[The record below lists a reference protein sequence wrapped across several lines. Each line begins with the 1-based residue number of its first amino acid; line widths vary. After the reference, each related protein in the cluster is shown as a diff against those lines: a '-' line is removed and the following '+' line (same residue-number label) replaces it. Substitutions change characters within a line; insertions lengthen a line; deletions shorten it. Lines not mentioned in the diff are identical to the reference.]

1 MTSPYSITLSAFADE
16 VGFKKTAVEQLTA
29 LAAMGLQYYS
39 PRFIDVSG
47 SGETKHIMT
56 LNEAELKTLKELHA
70 AYGIHVT
77 SIGSPI
83 GKVKLIDKDDGTHNR
98 YVPFADYLAKDV
110 QTAIDRATFLET
122 KLIRGFS
129 FYQPRGDEPTKY
141 LPQAID
147 QIGRI
152 AEKCAAAGVVYGLEV
167 EANLIGQNG
176 RLLGEIAKQVN
187 SPHMVLIF
195 DGGNL
200 SSQNLDVVECFAE
213 YEAMRPYLGWLH
225 IKDYQVD
232 PNLPWTGVVEE
243 ERLRNFVPASLGDS
257 GHERILR
264 DLRQHLPELNASMQK
279 IGAPGVFLELEP
291 HLKGGGQFGGFSGPD
306 GLGVACRSLCSILDY
321 VQIDY
326 ELRTFEHIRKARGF

>member
-1 MTSPYSITLSAFADE
+1 MTSPHSIILSAFADE

-39 PRFIDVSG
+39 PRFIDVTG

-56 LNEAELKTLKELHA
+56 LSEAELKTLKELHA

-129 FYQPRGDEPTKY
+129 FYQPRGDDPAKY
-141 LPQAID
+141 LPQAIE

-152 AEKCAAAGVVYGLEV
+152 TERCAAAGVVYGLEV

-176 RLLGEIAKQVN
+176 RLLGEIARQVN

-200 SSQNLDVVECFAE
+200 SSQNLNVVECFAE

-232 PNLPWTGVVEE
+232 PGLPWTGVVEE
-243 ERLRNFVPASLGDS
+243 ERLRNFVPAHLGDS

-279 IGAPGVFLELEP
+279 LGAPGVFLELEP
-291 HLKGGGQFGGFSGPD
+291 HMKGGGQFGGFSGPD
-306 GLGVACRSLCSILDY
+306 GLGVACRSLCSLLDY

-326 ELRTFEHIRKARGF
+326 ELRTFEHIRQARGF

>member
-1 MTSPYSITLSAFADE
+1 
-16 VGFKKTAVEQLTA
+16 
-29 LAAMGLQYYS
+29 
-39 PRFIDVSG
+39 RFIDVTG

-70 AYGIHVT
+70 AYGIRVA

-83 GKVKLIDKDDGTHNR
+83 GKIKLIDQEDGSHNR
-98 YVPFADYLAKDV
+98 FVPFADYLAKDV

-129 FYQPRGDEPTKY
+129 FYQPKGDDPAKY
-141 LPQAID
+141 IPQAVD

-152 AEKCAAAGVVYGLEV
+152 TERCAAAGVVYGLEV

-187 SPHMVLIF
+187 SPNMVLIF

-200 SSQNLDVVECFAE
+200 SCQNMNVVECFNE

-232 PNLPWTGVVEE
+232 PSLPWTGVVEE

-306 GLGVACRSLCSILDY
+306 GLGVACRSLCSVLDY

-326 ELRTFEHIRKARGF
+326 ELRTFDHIRRARGF

>member
-1 MTSPYSITLSAFADE
+1 MASPHSIILSAFADE

-47 SGETKHIMT
+47 ETKHIMT
-56 LNEAELKTLKELHA
+56 LNETELKTLKELHA
-70 AYGIHVT
+70 AYGIHVA

-83 GKVKLIDKDDGTHNR
+83 GKIKLIDQEDGSHNR
-98 YVPFADYLAKDV
+98 FVPFADYLAKDV

-129 FYQPRGDEPTKY
+129 FYQPKGDDPAKY
-141 LPQAID
+141 IPQAVD

-152 AEKCAAAGVVYGLEV
+152 TERCAAAGVVYGLEV

-187 SPHMVLIF
+187 SPNMVLIF

-200 SSQNLDVVECFAE
+200 SCQNMNVVECFNE

-232 PNLPWTGVVEE
+232 PSLPWTGVVEE

-306 GLGVACRSLCSILDY
+306 GLGVACRSLCSVLDY

-326 ELRTFEHIRKARGF
+326 ELRTFDHIRRSRGF

>member
-1 MTSPYSITLSAFADE
+1 MSSPHSIILSAFADE

-39 PRFIDVSG
+39 PRFIDVTG

-56 LNEAELKTLKELHA
+56 LNEGELKSLKELHA
-70 AYGIHVT
+70 AYGIFVT

-83 GKVKLIDKDDGTHNR
+83 GKVKLIDQDDGTHNR

-129 FYQPRGDEPTKY
+129 FYHPRGTDPHKH

-147 QIGRI
+147 QIGQI
-152 AEKCAAAGVVYGLEV
+152 AERCAAAGVIYGLEV

-200 SSQNLDVVECFAE
+200 SSQNLNVVQCYEE

-232 PNLPWTGVVEE
+232 PSLPWTGVVEE
-243 ERLRNFVPASLGDS
+243 ERLRNFVPAHLGDS

-264 DLRQHLPELNASMQK
+264 DLRQHLPELNAKMQK
-279 IGAPGVFLELEP
+279 LGAPGVFLELEP

-306 GLGVACRSLCSILDY
+306 GLGVACRSLCGLLDY

-326 ELRTFEHIRKARGF
+326 ELRTFDHIRRARGF